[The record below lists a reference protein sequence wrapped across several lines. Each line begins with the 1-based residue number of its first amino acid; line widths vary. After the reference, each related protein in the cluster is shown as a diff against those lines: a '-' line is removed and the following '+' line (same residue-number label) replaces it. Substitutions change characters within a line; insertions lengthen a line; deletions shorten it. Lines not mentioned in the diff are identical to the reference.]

1 MPTLFE
7 LAQLVQGQL
16 LGDPQLRITGAS
28 TVRDAREGDITFI
41 NQANLLAKLDG
52 CLASAAIVPEGLQ
65 TDRIPTITVC
75 DPDQA
80 FAQIVAHFRPAVYRK
95 ELGVSPA
102 APVSPTAR
110 IDSTATIYPGAVI
123 YDGVEI
129 GPRVSVHANVCI
141 MEGCRIAADTT
152 IFPGVVLYE
161 NTHIGQRCLI
171 HAGAVIGAFGFGY
184 KLVAGQHK
192 LSVQLGN
199 VEIED
204 DVEIGA
210 NTTIDR
216 GTYGATRIGRGT
228 KLDNLVMIGHNCRIG
243 QHNLLCSQV
252 GIAGSCSTGDY
263 VIMAGQVGIGDHLD
277 IGNQVIISAQS
288 GVMHN
293 IDDGQRILGSP
304 AIPVKQQM
312 LILACQA
319 KLPEMRKQLNE
330 LERTISHREAEVAEN
345 QLKRAA

>member
-1 MPTLFE
+1 MPTLFDI
-7 LAQLVQGQL
+7 AQLAQGQL
-16 LGDPQLRITGAS
+16 LGDPQLQIDGAA
-28 TVRDAREGDITFI
+28 TLRDARSGDITFI
-41 NQANLLAKLDG
+41 NQVNLLGKLESSA
-52 CLASAAIVPEGLQ
+52 ASAAIVPEGLRS
-65 TDRIPTITVC
+65 DRIATITVR

-80 FAQIVAHFRPAVYRK
+80 FAKVVASFRPAVNRK
-95 ELGVSPA
+95 GLGVSPA
-102 APVSPTAR
+102 AHVSPSAQ
-110 IDSTATIYPGAVI
+110 IDSTATVYPGAVI
-123 YDGVEI
+123 YEGVEI
-129 GPRVSVHANVCI
+129 GPRVSIHANACI

-161 NTHIGQRCLI
+161 NTRVGERCLI

-184 KLVAGQHK
+184 KLVEGQHQ

-199 VEIED
+199 VEVDD

-288 GVMHN
+288 GVMHH
-293 IDDGQRILGSP
+293 IEDGQRILGSP
-304 AIPVKQQM
+304 AIPLKQQM

-319 KLPEMRKQLNE
+319 KLPEMRKQLND
-330 LERTISHREAEVAEN
+330 LDRAISRNETDVAEN
-345 QLKRAA
+345 RIKRAA